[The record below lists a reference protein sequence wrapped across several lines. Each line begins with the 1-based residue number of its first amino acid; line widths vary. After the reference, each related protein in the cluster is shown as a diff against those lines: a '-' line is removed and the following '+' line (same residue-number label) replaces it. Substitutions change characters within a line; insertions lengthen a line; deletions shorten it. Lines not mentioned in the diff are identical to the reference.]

1 MAAHENFDVVIVGG
15 SFAGLAVAMQLRP
28 HRVLLVDQH
37 PIGSHQ
43 MSACGTPLQTV
54 QAVGAEGSIQAVH
67 RALVLHTNKR
77 AVGFPLRHPFVT
89 FDYRRFCQAVLAQ
102 TDADVWRARVTAMG
116 ADFAVTTR
124 GRVQAAFV
132 VDASGWRSRLDANG
146 PTPAH
151 LGYGLETELPLRWE
165 APGLHFYIEKAL
177 VANGYAWIFP
187 CDQTTRFGV
196 GSFDKNLQLRPV
208 LADFLSRYDLSPG
221 DTHGGVLA
229 VTPRTPVVDG
239 VFRVG
244 DAAGQCLSVSGEGI
258 RTAIFHGLHC
268 GRAIAGV
275 LAGALTRQ
283 EAETLYQLQV
293 RGTERFQARL
303 LTLQALVAHTPE
315 WLLALTGQICARPAL
330 THRIM
335 DRYLAES
342 GWFAAAPEL
351 S

>member
-1 MAAHENFDVVIVGG
+1 VAAHENFDVVIVGG
-15 SFAGLAVAMQLRP
+15 SFAGLAVATQLRP

-77 AVGFPLRHPFVT
+77 AVRFPLRHPFVT

-116 ADFAVTTR
+116 ADFAVTTQ
-124 GRVQAAFV
+124 GRVQVPFV
-132 VDASGWRSRLDANG
+132 VDASGWRSQSNAE
-146 PTPAH
+146 PTPH
-151 LGYGLETELPLRWE
+151 IQRGYGLETELPLRWDD
-165 APGLHFYIEKAL
+165 PGLHFYIEKAL

-187 CDQTTRFGV
+187 CGQTTRFGV
-196 GSFDKNLQLRPV
+196 GSFEKDLHLRPV
-208 LADFLSRYDLSPG
+208 LVDFLSRYNLSPG

-229 VTPRTPVVDG
+229 ITPRTPVVDG
-239 VFRVG
+239 IFRVG
-244 DAAGQCLSVSGEGI
+244 DAAGHCLSVSGEGI

-275 LAGALTRQ
+275 LAGAFTRP
-283 EAETLYQLQV
+283 EAEVLYRLQV
-293 RGTERFQARL
+293 RGNERFQARL
-303 LTLQALVAHTPE
+303 LTLQALVARTPE
-315 WLLALTGQICARPAL
+315 WLLALAGQICASRAL